1 MNKKI
6 FLTLIF
12 FFFINT
18 ISYSFE
24 LNGNFVQGGLIKG
37 KVHPGTKVL
46 LDNKPLKVSKEGFFV
61 FGISKERL
69 SDVKLE
75 FQYNSKKNIVLKE
88 IKKRKFVIQRIDG
101 LPPRMV
107 TPNEKDMLRIK
118 AETKLINT
126 AKLIDSN
133 NIFFYTNFAKPVEG
147 IITGKYG
154 NQRILNGEPR
164 RAHYGID
171 IAAKKG
177 TPVKS
182 PANGVVTL
190 VEKNLY
196 FTGGTIFIDHG
207 HGINSIYSHLETVNV
222 QKGQSVLKGDVIATV
237 GSTGRSTGPHL
248 DFRIYWKDV
257 AVDPELVLKN

>member
-1 MNKKI
+1 MIKK
-6 FLTLIF
+6 FLINLIF
-12 FFFINT
+12 FLFLNVT
-18 ISYSFE
+18 SYSFE
-24 LNGNFVQGGLIKG
+24 LSGNFVQGGLVKG
-37 KVHPGTKVL
+37 KVQAGTKVL

-75 FQYNSKKNIVLKE
+75 FDHNSKKNIVTKK

-107 TPNEKDMLRIK
+107 TPNENDMLRIK
-118 AETKLINT
+118 AEAKLINK

-133 NIFFYTNFAKPVEG
+133 NIYFYTDFLKPVEG

-182 PANGVVTL
+182 PANGIVTL

-207 HGINSIYSHLETVNV
+207 HGVNSIYSHLETVNV
-222 QKGQSVLKGDVIATV
+222 KKGQAVLKGDVIATV

>member
-1 MNKKI
+1 MNKK
-6 FLTLIF
+6 FLLILIYF
-12 FFFINT
+12 LFLNVT
-18 ISYSFE
+18 SYSLE
-24 LNGNFVQGGLIKG
+24 LSGNFVQGGLIKG
-37 KVHPGTKVL
+37 KVQPGTKVL

-75 FQYNSKKNIVLKE
+75 FEHNSKKNIVLKK

-107 TPNEKDMLRIK
+107 TPNANDMLRIK
-118 AETKLINT
+118 DEAKLIDK

-133 NIFFYTNFAKPVEG
+133 NIFFYTDFLKPVDG

-154 NQRILNGEPR
+154 NQRILNGKPR

-182 PANGVVTL
+182 PADGIVTL

-207 HGINSIYSHLETVNV
+207 HGVNSIYSHLENVNV
-222 QKGQSVLKGDVIATV
+222 KKGQVVLKGDVIATV

-248 DFRIYWKDV
+248 DFRIYWKNV

>member
-1 MNKKI
+1 MNKK
-6 FLTLIF
+6 FLLFLIYF
-12 FFFINT
+12 LFLNVT
-18 ISYSFE
+18 SYSLE
-24 LNGNFVQGGLIKG
+24 LSGSFVQGGLIKG
-37 KVHPGTKVL
+37 KVQPGTKVL
-46 LDNKPLKVSKEGFFV
+46 LDNKPLKVSREGFFV

-75 FQYNSKKNIVLKE
+75 FQYNSKKNIVIKE

-118 AETKLINT
+118 AEAKLIKT

-133 NIFFYTNFAKPVEG
+133 NIFFYTDFVKPVQG

-196 FTGGTIFIDHG
+196 FTGGTIIIDHG
-207 HGINSIYSHLETVNV
+207 HGINSIYSHLQSVNV
-222 QKGQSVLKGDVIATV
+222 QKGQSILKGDIIATV

-248 DFRIYWKDV
+248 DFRIYWKDI
-257 AVDPELVLKN
+257 AIDPELVLKN

>member
-1 MNKKI
+1 MIKK
-6 FLTLIF
+6 FLITLIF
-12 FFFINT
+12 FLFLNVN
-18 ISYSFE
+18 SYSLE
-24 LNGNFVQGGLIKG
+24 LSGNFVQGGLIKG
-37 KVHPGTKVL
+37 KVQAGTKVL

-75 FQYNSKKNIVLKE
+75 FEYNSKKKIVTKK

-107 TPNEKDMLRIK
+107 TPNENDMLRIK
-118 AETKLINT
+118 AETKLINK

-133 NIFFYTNFAKPVEG
+133 NIYFYTNFLKPVEG

-182 PANGVVTL
+182 PANGIVTL

-207 HGINSIYSHLETVNV
+207 HGVNSIYSHLETVNV
-222 QKGQSVLKGDVIATV
+222 KKGQAVLKGDVIATV

>member
-1 MNKKI
+1 
-6 FLTLIF
+6 
-12 FFFINT
+12 
-18 ISYSFE
+18 
-24 LNGNFVQGGLIKG
+24 
-37 KVHPGTKVL
+37 
-46 LDNKPLKVSKEGFFV
+46 
-61 FGISKERL
+61 
-69 SDVKLE
+69 
-75 FQYNSKKNIVLKE
+75 
-88 IKKRKFVIQRIDG
+88 
-101 LPPRMV
+101 MV
-107 TPNEKDMLRIK
+107 TPNENDMLRIK
-118 AETKLINT
+118 AEAKLINT

-133 NIFFYTNFAKPVEG
+133 NIFFYTDFAKPVEG

-207 HGINSIYSHLETVNV
+207 HGVNSIYSHLETVNV
-222 QKGQSVLKGDVIATV
+222 QKGQSVVKGDVIATV